1 MALRT
6 PDDTAIDRL
15 LAGYAAGASIRELAL
30 SSHLSRA
37 QVRAALLAAGYVPA
51 PRGAGRP
58 RHHRRH
64 VVPAEITDQIRDLY
78 VEHRLP
84 RRRIAEKLDLAEHT
98 VRTTLDRIGVDTRT
112 RGGFNRED
120 RTRIPANVLRL
131 LYERQQLTV
140 AQVAAR
146 LNSTPAVVSASLHEH
161 GIPVRRPT
169 WQTPPEQVC
178 VLNELYADAV
188 LLAVLRR
195 HGVPRR
201 SRPGGLASRFP
212 EPVPL
217 TVPLLHDL
225 YVECGLSAKHIE
237 LLTGQP
243 SVQVYR
249 HLAAHGVPRRPA
261 GGLSPWRRR
270 LLENKD
276 GDQQETSRCIKI
288 ER

>member
-1 MALRT
+1 VVLRL

-15 LAGYAAGASIRELAL
+15 VADYAAGASIRELAL

-37 QVRAALLAAGYVPA
+37 RVRAALVAAGYALA

-58 RHHRRH
+58 RLQRRH
-64 VVPAEITDQIRDLY
+64 VVPAEITHQIRDLY
-78 VEHRLP
+78 VDHRLT
-84 RRRIAEKLDLAEHT
+84 RRQIAEKLAVSEHT
-98 VRTTLDRIGVDTRT
+98 VRTTLDRSGVDTRT

-120 RTRIPANVLRL
+120 RTRIPADVLRR
-131 LYERQQLTV
+131 LYGRQQLTV

-178 VLNELYADAV
+178 VLNELYADHV

-201 SRPGGLASRFP
+201 SLPGGLASRFP
-212 EPVPL
+212 EPFPL
-217 TVPLLHDL
+217 TAPLLHDL

-237 LLTGQP
+237 LVTGQP

-249 HLAAHGVPRRPA
+249 HLAAHGVPRRRP

-270 LLENKD
+270 LLGKEG
-276 GDQQETSRCIKI
+276 GD
-288 ER
+288 